1 MTTPEE
7 GIEPVDVRTKWRDEA
22 RDFTPW
28 LARNLGLLSD
38 AVGLK
43 LELVQEEAAVGPFS
57 CDILAREADS
67 GMDVAIENQ
76 LEWTDHSHLTQL
88 LTYAAGLDARI
99 AIWVAPDFR
108 HEHAATLHWLNEWTL
123 DGLRF
128 YGVKVELVKVGDSA
142 PEPRLRTVVSPE
154 GWNKD
159 ITQPQGASMSPR
171 SQQFQAFFQPLISK
185 LHGVGFA
192 NQPIQMFGNNDR
204 AFPSSLNPGIWYV
217 VSLEGNND
225 AWVTLHIRAEDKN
238 LTKRIFDEL
247 NESKD
252 EIESSIAADPD
263 PEWRWNRHTASSF
276 SSVNIR
282 SDGSID
288 DPPEKLKE
296 TGAWML
302 QMLPKLKELF
312 EPRVEKVLRDLS
324 ARDRV

>member
-1 MTTPEE
+1 MTTQEE
-7 GIEPVDVRTKWRDEA
+7 GIEYLRVRDEWPDEA

-57 CDILAREADS
+57 CDILAKEVDS
-67 GMDVAIENQ
+67 GVSAAIENQ
-76 LEWTDHSHLTQL
+76 LEWSDHSHLTQL

-99 AIWVAPDFR
+99 AIWVAPEFR
-108 HEHAATLHWLNEWTL
+108 YEHAAALHWLNEWTL

-128 YGVKVELVKVGDSA
+128 YGVRVELVQMADS
-142 PEPRLRTVVSPE
+142 PPKPRLSPVVYPG
-154 GWNKD
+154 GWNKE
-159 ITQPQGASMSPR
+159 ITQPQGASMSPL

-225 AWVTLHIRAEDKN
+225 AWVTLHIRAEDKEQ
-238 LTKRIFDEL
+238 TKRIFDEL

-252 EIESSIAADPD
+252 EVESSIAADID

-276 SSVNIR
+276 SSVNIGR
-282 SDGSID
+282 DGSID
-288 DPPEKLKE
+288 DPPEKLDE
-296 TGAWML
+296 TRTWML
-302 QMLPKLKELF
+302 DMLPKLKGIF
-312 EPRVEKVLRDLS
+312 EPRVEKILRDL
-324 ARDRV
+324 